1 MSANGPQPSFDR
13 RLLVRLQQTLLR
25 RVIGYFVIIAT
36 QVRLLGK
43 ADLGVDSQVSY
54 KFHTDRLV
62 GSVEP
67 KSRFAEKADI
77 APCARHTT

>member
-1 MSANGPQPSFDR
+1 RPAIASNADMSADPR
-13 RLLVRLQQTLLR
+13 EARLRGFNDVRK
-25 RVIGYFVIIAT
+25 
-36 QVRLLGK
+36 LGK